1 MESQS
6 CAFCLVVAAFFIH
19 KFNCLTLSSEN
30 FFPVT
35 TLSSQWA
42 NTERSTV
49 ASLIP
54 CYEHILRRVMC
65 ICKMDLQSPRQLKE
79 WKEHEGSG
87 WTVIYFVFLWP
98 DKFQWLPAL
107 YQSTKF
113 CLGETKYY
121 LNEKVL
127 SYLFTEDQK
136 ILWIWFLARSL
147 ICFWKKFWSSSKIK
161 REPSYQLPRFTAFFV

>member
-6 CAFCLVVAAFFIH
+6 CAFSLVVAAFFIH
-19 KFNCLTLSSEN
+19 KFNCLTLSSNN
-30 FFPVT
+30 FFPVA
-35 TLSSQWA
+35 TLSSQWT

-49 ASLIP
+49 AFLIP
-54 CYEHILRRVMC
+54 CYEHIPRRVMC
-65 ICKMDLQSPRQLKE
+65 MSKIDLQLPRHLKE
-79 WKEHEGSG
+79 WKEREGSG
-87 WTVIYFVFLWP
+87 WTAIYFVFLQR
-98 DKFQWLPAL
+98 DKFQWLPAV

-136 ILWIWFLARSL
+136 NLWIWLLATSL
-147 ICFWKKFWSSSKIK
+147 ICFWEKFWSSSKIK
-161 REPSYQLPRFTAFFV
+161 TEPSYQLPRFIAFFV